1 MSRRQHKTTS
11 TDVRHTSLGERNLMS
26 VHSASKESATPTP
39 APATTLLSTRIN
51 EVRIA
56 RLAAAEERAIRLI
69 GEDINAPLADP
80 QLAEL
85 ADFVESR
92 QIDAAKL
99 DVVRQHLVEGRWH
112 DAGLALVA
120 ASRPNISA
128 QGRVRV
134 REYAAANGATLP
146 DGF

>member
-1 MSRRQHKTTS
+1 MQNDTQFRSS
-11 TDVRHTSLGERNLMS
+11 FGDLVA
-26 VHSASKESATPTP
+26 VTPSTP
-39 APATTLLSTRIN
+39 APPAEPLSARIFAAR
-51 EVRIA
+51 VA

-69 GEDINAPLADP
+69 GEDINAPLDDP

-128 QGRVRV
+128 QGRARV
-134 REYAAANGATLP
+134 REYAAANGATPP